1 MKRRLGRFA
10 VILSSVIFATAA
22 LSACKKKDDIT
33 EITRSFEYSESE
45 TQTTK
50 AKPTEDATKKTT
62 ETEKAT
68 KESTKENTTK
78 STEKET
84 TTEETLTGVAVYF
97 GGKDSVFNTL
107 PLFDAGVFE
116 EHFDKSYVEGLRFS
130 GVTEKNYTT
139 YLQSILN
146 AGKYTLNSQDGTR
159 AYLAASTGKMCVTL
173 IYKDGTMYIEAGEN
187 YWDILTLAEEETE
200 APTKPSENTDSRY
213 SYFDNKDLV
222 FSNVPYMTEGS
233 FTGYEAVDNGGVMT
247 FAGISDDAFT
257 SYCDYLESSGYL
269 FASSTPDG
277 LTSYYTRDDIVVT
290 ITHSGTDLTLKVIKQ
305 Q

>member
-1 MKRRLGRFA
+1 MRRKIGRFA
-10 VILSSVIFATAA
+10 VILSSVVLTAA
-22 LSACKKKDDIT
+22 VLSACRKKDDIS
-33 EITRSFEYSESE
+33 EISRSFEYSESE
-45 TQTTK
+45 TLT
-50 AKPTEDATKKTT
+50 AKPSRAEDVSEKTT
-62 ETEKAT
+62 ETEKNT
-68 KESTKENTTK
+68 KEPTKETTTK
-78 STEKET
+78 VTEKET

-107 PLFDAGVFE
+107 PMFDAGVFE

-130 GVTEKNYTT
+130 GVTEKNYKS
-139 YLQSILN
+139 YLQSVLN

-187 YWDILTLAEEETE
+187 YWDILTLAEQETE
-200 APTKPSENTDSRY
+200 EPTKPSESTDSRY

-233 FTGYEAVDNGGVMT
+233 FTGYEAVDNGGIMS
-247 FAGISDDAFT
+247 FAGISDEVFN
-257 SYCDYLESSGYL
+257 SYGEYLESSGFL
-269 FASSTPDG
+269 FSSSTPDG
-277 LTSYYTRDDIVVT
+277 LTCYYVRDDIIVT
-290 ITHSGTDLTLKVIKQ
+290 VTHAGTDMTLKVVKQ

>member
-1 MKRRLGRFA
+1 MRRKIGRFA
-10 VILSSVIFATAA
+10 VILSSVVLTAA
-22 LSACKKKDDIT
+22 VLSACRKKDDIS
-33 EITRSFEYSESE
+33 EISRSFEYSESE
-45 TQTTK
+45 TLT
-50 AKPTEDATKKTT
+50 AKPSRAEDVSEKTT
-62 ETEKAT
+62 ETEKNT
-68 KESTKENTTK
+68 KEPTKETTTK
-78 STEKET
+78 VTEKET

-107 PLFDAGVFE
+107 PMFDAGVFE

-130 GVTEKNYTT
+130 GVTEKNYTS
-139 YLQSILN
+139 YLQSVLN

-187 YWDILTLAEEETE
+187 YWDILTLAEQETE
-200 APTKPSENTDSRY
+200 EPTKPSESTDSRY

-233 FTGYEAVDNGGVMT
+233 FTGYEAVDNGGIMS
-247 FAGISDDAFT
+247 FAGISDEVFN
-257 SYCDYLESSGYL
+257 SYGEYLESSGFL
-269 FASSTPDG
+269 FSSSTPDG
-277 LTSYYTRDDIVVT
+277 LTCYYVRDDIIVT
-290 ITHSGTDLTLKVIKQ
+290 VTHAGTDMTLKVVKQ

>member
-1 MKRRLGRFA
+1 MRRKIGRFA
-10 VILSSVIFATAA
+10 VILSSVILTAA
-22 LSACKKKDDIT
+22 VLSACRKKDDIS
-33 EITRSFEYSESE
+33 EISRSFEYSESE
-45 TQTTK
+45 TLT
-50 AKPTEDATKKTT
+50 AKLSRAEDVSEKTT
-62 ETEKAT
+62 ETEKNT
-68 KESTKENTTK
+68 KEPTKEPTTK
-78 STEKET
+78 VTEKET

-107 PLFDAGVFE
+107 PMFDAGVFE

-130 GVTEKNYTT
+130 GVTEKNYTS
-139 YLQSILN
+139 YLQSVLN

-187 YWDILTLAEEETE
+187 YWDILTLAEQETE
-200 APTKPSENTDSRY
+200 EPTKPSESTDSRY

-233 FTGYEAVDNGGVMT
+233 FTGYEAVDNGGIMS
-247 FAGISDDAFT
+247 FAGISDEVFN
-257 SYCDYLESSGYL
+257 SYCEYLESSGFL
-269 FASSTPDG
+269 FSSSTPDG
-277 LTSYYTRDDIVVT
+277 LTSYYVRDDIIVT
-290 ITHSGTDLTLKVIKQ
+290 VIHAGTDMTLKVVKQ

>member
-1 MKRRLGRFA
+1 MRRKIGRFA
-10 VILSSVIFATAA
+10 VILSSVVLTAA
-22 LSACKKKDDIT
+22 VLSACRKKDDIS
-33 EITRSFEYSESE
+33 EISRSFEYSESE
-45 TQTTK
+45 TLT
-50 AKPTEDATKKTT
+50 AKPSRAEDVSEKMT
-62 ETEKAT
+62 ETEKNT
-68 KESTKENTTK
+68 KEPTKETTTK
-78 STEKET
+78 VTEKET

-107 PLFDAGVFE
+107 PMFDAGVFE

-130 GVTEKNYTT
+130 GVTEKNYKS
-139 YLQSILN
+139 YLQSVLN

-187 YWDILTLAEEETE
+187 YWDILTLAEQETE
-200 APTKPSENTDSRY
+200 EPTKPSESTDSRY

-233 FTGYEAVDNGGVMT
+233 FTGYEAVDNGGIMS
-247 FAGISDDAFT
+247 FAGISDEVFN
-257 SYCDYLESSGYL
+257 SYGEYLESSGFL
-269 FASSTPDG
+269 FSSSTPDG
-277 LTSYYTRDDIVVT
+277 LTCYYVRDDIIVT
-290 ITHSGTDLTLKVIKQ
+290 VTHAGTDMTLKVVKQ